1 MAARGMSSRSY
12 MSIGDVLSLLR
23 EEFPDVTISKI
34 RFLESQGLVDPERSP
49 SGYRKFY
56 DDDVARLRWVLR
68 KQRDQFLP
76 LKVIRDRLAAAGTGV
91 PPDDEPIANGEP
103 AWRQGRDQ
111 GEEVEA
117 AEPAHARAP
126 AAGHR
131 GARDAAAPGTEAG
144 NGAADAPGW
153 AAEYAHRADLE
164 DVVEAPPVLVARG
177 APAAPAREGA
187 GGRAGEASATATAV
201 GARPREAHAAAPG
214 RAKGAELE
222 VEAPRRASPAGAAA
236 ASHPAHSSRTAGAAR
251 TETPPTGAPSAA
263 EVLSPSV
270 SGVSLTLAELC
281 AATGLTPDVVASL
294 EGLGLLVA
302 MSIAGGTF
310 YDEEALTV
318 GKLVVEFRRYGV
330 EPRHLRMYRNAVDR
344 EVGLVEQVIT
354 PLLRQRNP
362 EARQR
367 AVDAAADLA
376 RLGQSM
382 RAALVR
388 TELRRQLGG

>member
-1 MAARGMSSRSY
+1 MVARGMSTRSY
-12 MSIGDVLSLLR
+12 LSIGDVLSLLR

-56 DDDVARLRWVLR
+56 EEDVARLRWVLR

-76 LKVIRDRLAAAGTGV
+76 LKVIRDRLAAAGNGV
-91 PPDDEPIANGEP
+91 PPDDEPVENGEP
-103 AWRQGRDQ
+103 GWHAGADLAEASVPLR
-111 GEEVEA
+111 EE
-117 AEPAHARAP
+117 AHA
-126 AAGHR
+126 
-131 GARDAAAPGTEAG
+131 
-144 NGAADAPGW
+144 
-153 AAEYAHRADLE
+153 
-164 DVVEAPPVLVARG
+164 VV
-177 APAAPAREGA
+177 GA
-187 GGRAGEASATATAV
+187 GGRARNGTADATGEAPWPAGGDEDEDDEEEDLGDVRPGVAATATVASTV
-201 GARPREAHAAAPG
+201 ASRVAAPKADLRAASRSADVAAAGTAGSERRTGARAASSPTPAPPGSPEAESG
-214 RAKGAELE
+214 TGSRA
-222 VEAPRRASPAGAAA
+222 RPAAAA
-236 ASHPAHSSRTAGAAR
+236 ASTQPTGPAAVTGAGAA
-251 TETPPTGAPSAA
+251 G
-263 EVLSPSV
+263 VLSPSV

-281 AATGLTPDVVASL
+281 AATGLTPDAVASL
-294 EGLGLLVA
+294 QGLGLLSQ

-318 GKLVVEFRRYGV
+318 GKLVVEFGRYGV
-330 EPRHLRMYRNAVDR
+330 EPRHLRMYRNAVER

-382 RAALVR
+382 RASLIR
-388 TELRRQLGG
+388 SELRRQLGV